1 MADGVPAILLATSTM
16 LVAYA
21 SWWLLRHEL
30 AVRRFRAQAGRRG
43 ANQPG

>member
-21 SWWLLRHEL
+21 TWWLVRHEL
-30 AVRRFRAQAGRRG
+30 AVRRFRAQVGRGG